1 MWHTDCGWVIIASC
15 LTWKMTL
22 SSFAESEIAKTC
34 MTKILEREIDQTVR
48 KKRQQLS
55 EIRAEVEDLL
65 DYLDVLE
72 ARAKDAGK
80 PRLTHDQMK
89 KRSR

>member
-1 MWHTDCGWVIIASC
+1 
-15 LTWKMTL
+15 
-22 SSFAESEIAKTC
+22 

-48 KKRQQLS
+48 QKRQQLS

-80 PRLTHDQMK
+80 PRLTHDQTK

>member
-1 MWHTDCGWVIIASC
+1 
-15 LTWKMTL
+15 
-22 SSFAESEIAKTC
+22 

-80 PRLTHDQMK
+80 PRLTHDQIK

>member
-1 MWHTDCGWVIIASC
+1 
-15 LTWKMTL
+15 
-22 SSFAESEIAKTC
+22 

-48 KKRQQLS
+48 QKRQQLS

-89 KRSR
+89 TRSH

>member
-1 MWHTDCGWVIIASC
+1 
-15 LTWKMTL
+15 
-22 SSFAESEIAKTC
+22 
-34 MTKILEREIDQTVR
+34 MTKILEREIDQTVQ

-80 PRLTHDQMK
+80 PRLTHDQTK

>member
-1 MWHTDCGWVIIASC
+1 
-15 LTWKMTL
+15 
-22 SSFAESEIAKTC
+22 

-48 KKRQQLS
+48 QKRQQLS